1 MMGGGCAPRRS
12 IKLIAAV
19 TRQPWPARR
28 RVGLLCRLTGLLLL
42 LLPLLVSCGSV
53 RPVVKIGLLAP
64 FEGLQ
69 RRTGYA
75 ALTAMRLAISEADR
89 GVALIPLALDEG
101 ADPETARRAAQK
113 LLLAQD
119 LGAVV
124 GPITPD
130 LFAAVSDVIT
140 AHALPW
146 YVPAASAIMPTNPAD
161 FVEQRW
167 LLPLIQA
174 VARMEQQ
181 RGRQRL
187 LLAGGPSSWPAAA
200 ALSAILPILH
210 SEDLADITAQ
220 DAVFWLGD
228 VAEGASYL
236 CRLRTQQP
244 TVPVWFGPAGDPP
257 LLAELCPI
265 SGPVAFVTWLDD
277 GYTEWAQ
284 AHALPSPLAYLT
296 YRATLQ
302 AIAQINGEQML
313 GVPTWRVTY
322 FTIQPDGILWL
333 GVDAS
338 ARDSS

>member
-1 MMGGGCAPRRS
+1 MMGGDRAPRR
-12 IKLIAAV
+12 V
-19 TRQPWPARR
+19 
-28 RVGLLCRLTGLLLL
+28 VLLCLLTGLLLL
-42 LLPLLVSCGSV
+42 LMPLLVSCGSV

-75 ALTAMRLAISEADR
+75 ALTAMRLAISEADSA
-89 GVALIPLALDEG
+89 VALMPLALDEG

-124 GPITPD
+124 GPTTPA
-130 LFAAVSDVIT
+130 LLAAVGDVLPT
-140 AHALPW
+140 HALPW
-146 YVPAASAIMPTNPAD
+146 YVPYAAAITPHDRADPAD
-161 FVEQRW
+161 FAAQRW

-174 VARMEQQ
+174 VARVEQQ
-181 RGRQRL
+181 RGQQRL
-187 LLAGGPSSWPAAA
+187 LVAGGPSPWPADAV
-200 ALSAILPILH
+200 LSAILPILR
-210 SEDLADITAQ
+210 SEDMAEITAQ

-228 VAEGASYL
+228 AVEGARYL
-236 CRLRTQQP
+236 CRLRTEQP
-244 TVPVWFGPAGDPP
+244 MVPFWLGPAGDTP

-265 SGPVAFVTWLDD
+265 KGPVAFVTWLDD
-277 GYTEWAQ
+277 GYSDWAQ

-296 YRATLQ
+296 YRATQQ
-302 AIAQINGEQML
+302 AIAQINGEQTP

-322 FTIQPDGILWL
+322 FTIQPDGIPQL

-338 ARDSS
+338 AK